1 MVVKPVQRQ
10 EARMKAQAPD
20 LKRSVAGYLAAT
32 EFSLAVD
39 TQATTLFEELWTI
52 ITREGKCLNSGWFK
66 MDARQALPRHTT
78 AHNQHATR
86 GLGKQAQRHTSV
98 ASFLKALQPTNLATP
113 SVATK
118 KPPPACKCA
127 EGMRGHFMR

>member
-1 MVVKPVQRQ
+1 MG
-10 EARMKAQAPD
+10 AQASG
-20 LKRSVAGYLAAT
+20 LKRNVAGYLAAT
-32 EFSLAVD
+32 ELSLAVN
-39 TQATTLFEELWTI
+39 TQTATLHEELWTI

-118 KPPPACKCA
+118 KPPPAC
-127 EGMRGHFMR
+127 E